1 MEIEHFNGTSLDN
14 LFVNSLQQRA
24 RLETLSNQALNAGI
38 DKYMKKD
45 YEGAA
50 REFQKSINLLPT
62 SAFVPDATK
71 YLSQTY
77 LKLKKP
83 EKAIDAYKRGIELN
97 RDRDDLLLG
106 LGNLYYAEE
115 RYEEALA
122 QYKEAVR
129 LNPSVS
135 TNHYS
140 LGQGY
145 LKLEKFSE
153 AENEFRTVIR
163 MEPNSAYGHYGLGL
177 TFSKYGKFE
186 KAIENFE
193 IAARRDP
200 EFYDAFAEIGY
211 AKADMGEMEEAP
223 EMVKFLEDKDASLA
237 ETLSLYINKVEPPK
251 ILYQWGTGTFVS
263 TMSINTPVSSLDA
276 YLENAGAEKTLT
288 IKFQFNKEMDRS
300 SVENPFNW
308 SIKRSDS
315 ANPGEAYN
323 FGLPIPDT
331 EITLPSFPEYVI
343 YDTKSKTATLVF
355 TVSQNDTADG
365 TIDPSHIVFK
375 FDGEDVHGIEMDS
388 DGDEFSGFSGVA

>member
-1 MEIEHFNGTSLDN
+1 MEIYNAISPDN
-14 LFVNSLQQRA
+14 FFVNSLQQQA

-38 DKYMKKD
+38 DKYMQKD

-50 REFQKSINLLPT
+50 REFEKSINLLPT
-62 SAFVPDATK
+62 SSYVPDATK

-77 LKLKKP
+77 LKLEQP

-97 RDRDDLLLG
+97 RDRDDLLLD

-129 LNPSVS
+129 INPTAS
-135 TNHYS
+135 TSHYS

-153 AENEFRTVIR
+153 AEQEFRTVIR
-163 MEPNSAYGHYGLGL
+163 MEPESAYGHYGLGL

-193 IAARRDP
+193 IAVRKDA

-211 AKADMGEMEEAP
+211 AYADMGEMEEAQ
-223 EMVKFLEDKDASLA
+223 EMVEFLEDNDASLA
-237 ETLSLYINKVEPPK
+237 ETLSLYMNKVEPPK

-263 TMSINTPVSSLDA
+263 KMSINTPVSSLDA
-276 YLENAGAEKTLT
+276 YLENAGAEKSLT
-288 IKFQFNKEMDRS
+288 VKFQFNKEMDRS
-300 SVENPFNW
+300 SIENPLNW

-315 ANPGEAYN
+315 ARPGQAYN
-323 FGLPIPDT
+323 FGLPVPDT
-331 EITLPSFPEYVI
+331 EITLPTFPEYVI
-343 YDTKSKTATLVF
+343 YDAKSKTATLAF
-355 TVSQNDTADG
+355 TVKQNETADG

-375 FDGEDVHGIEMDS
+375 FNGKDAEGIAMDP
-388 DGDEFSGFSGVA
+388 DHDEYSGFTGVA